1 MGINAGP
8 LDYPLTKKG
17 KKEIEYFA
25 KTLSEI
31 EISAIYCSPVFRAVE
46 TARILAGPHKLG
58 VQTVEILRK
67 RRLKRE
73 FVGKKGRKR
82 ILTTPGAFDE
92 TSPRDCKSEW

>member
-17 KKEIEYFA
+17 KREIEYLA

-31 EISAIYCSPVFRAVE
+31 KISAIYCSPVFRAVE

-58 VQTVEILRK
+58 AQTVEDLTEAKSNMNLWERK
-67 RRLKRE
+67 EGNASLQHLGHLTKR
-73 FVGKKGRKR
+73 
-82 ILTTPGAFDE
+82 TQ
-92 TSPRDCKSEW
+92 SCKSEW